1 MDKRTDKNTSFQ
13 PDVDPLLLKNLIQ
26 KSDMLGLLHFA
37 IYFIIL
43 ILLGCLSFVLLGS
56 TWFFPVFLLYAI
68 VFAFSEAAAHE
79 LNHDTV
85 FRTKWLNVASHWLV
99 CFLSW
104 REPIYS
110 KYRHLRHHAHTS
122 VIGMDPEGEAVRTK
136 SVRLMTLEMFTR
148 FFHARIHLGAIVRH
162 SLGRIDKTDQKI
174 VPKGMFRKMILQS
187 RIFFVGYLTVLGLS
201 LYFQTWLLILFLILP
216 RSLGTFVHDL
226 CARTQHTAL
235 AVNNP
240 DLRVTTR
247 TVYLGP
253 VLRFFYWNMNYHLEH
268 HLYQNVPFHAL
279 PKLHETL
286 KDKLPETPSG
296 LMQAWK
302 LILPAIL
309 IQQHNPDYFLKPVLP
324 S

>member
-136 SVRLMTLEMFTR
+136 SVRLMILDMFTR

-162 SLGRIDKTDQKI
+162 SL
-174 VPKGMFRKMILQS
+174 
-187 RIFFVGYLTVLGLS
+187 S
-201 LYFQTWLLILFLILP
+201 LIHISEP
-216 RSLGTFVHDL
+216 
-226 CARTQHTAL
+226 
-235 AVNNP
+235 
-240 DLRVTTR
+240 TR
-247 TVYLGP
+247 PY
-253 VLRFFYWNMNYHLEH
+253 
-268 HLYQNVPFHAL
+268 
-279 PKLHETL
+279 
-286 KDKLPETPSG
+286 
-296 LMQAWK
+296 
-302 LILPAIL
+302 
-309 IQQHNPDYFLKPVLP
+309 
-324 S
+324 

>member
-37 IYFIIL
+37 IYIIIL
-43 ILLGCLSFVLLGS
+43 ILLGCLSYVLLGS

-174 VPKGMFRKMILQS
+174 VP
-187 RIFFVGYLTVLGLS
+187 
-201 LYFQTWLLILFLILP
+201 
-216 RSLGTFVHDL
+216 
-226 CARTQHTAL
+226 
-235 AVNNP
+235 
-240 DLRVTTR
+240 
-247 TVYLGP
+247 
-253 VLRFFYWNMNYHLEH
+253 
-268 HLYQNVPFHAL
+268 
-279 PKLHETL
+279 
-286 KDKLPETPSG
+286 
-296 LMQAWK
+296 
-302 LILPAIL
+302 
-309 IQQHNPDYFLKPVLP
+309 
-324 S
+324 

>member
-110 KYRHLRHHAHTS
+110 KYRHLRHHVHTS

-136 SVRLMTLEMFTR
+136 SVRLLILEMFTR

-162 SLGRIDKTDQKI
+162 SFGRIHETDQKI
-174 VPKGMFRKMILQS
+174 VPKGMIRKMILQS

-240 DLRVTTR
+240 DLRMTTR

-296 LMQAWK
+296 LIQSWK
-302 LILPAIL
+302 EILPAIL

-324 S
+324 N